1 MNAGYGRQTGTNP
14 IVNDQGYP
22 LEGEY
27 NATSAQFTGGAEFV
41 ILSATGERIGPLLAM
56 IALSSV
62 QSSAQ
67 TFFHNAIFFIDS
79 SNSV

>member
-14 IVNDQGYP
+14 VVNDQGYP
-22 LEGEY
+22 LEGQY
-27 NATSAQFTGGAEFV
+27 NATSVQFTGGAEFV
-41 ILSATGERIGPLLAM
+41 ILSATGERIGPLPAM

-62 QSSAQ
+62 QSSAR
-67 TFFHNAIFFIDS
+67 TFFHNAILFIDS